1 MSALPPTVEAKAQQ
15 TKAAGE
21 EGDVVDAL
29 DTVTVWLSS
38 LGDVILDVAATP
50 WSILLLLVF
59 VVIDGFFPPVPSES
73 AVIAL
78 ASLSMT
84 GDGPPLWAIV
94 PVAAVGAFVGDFIA
108 YSIGTRV
115 PLRRLRWFRSDRGT
129 RTLLWAER
137 TLRDRGGAF
146 ILAARYIPIGRVAV
160 NMSAGALGFPRK
172 RFVGFAAIAAVMWSI
187 YSTLL
192 GIGAGAFLHEH
203 PFLAVVVGIVLGIAI
218 GTLIDAIMRRV
229 FGGPGRGSWQPV
241 DGAEDDA
248 PSGEPVLDGQ
258 SR

>member
-1 MSALPPTVEAKAQQ
+1 
-15 TKAAGE
+15 
-21 EGDVVDAL
+21 VVDAL
-29 DTVTVWLSS
+29 DTVMLGLSS

-50 WSILLLLVF
+50 WSILLLLLF

-84 GDGPPLWAIV
+84 GDGPPIWAIV
-94 PVAAVGAFVGDFIA
+94 PVAAAGAFIGDFIA

-115 PLRRLRWFRSDRGT
+115 PLRRLRWFRSERGV
-129 RTLLWAER
+129 RTVAWAEQ
-137 TLRDRGGAF
+137 TLRERGGAF

-172 RFVGFAAIAAVMWSI
+172 RFVGFAAIAAVMWAI

-192 GIGAGAFLHEH
+192 GIGAGAFLKEH
-203 PFLAVVVGIVLGIAI
+203 PWLAVLVGVVLGIAL
-218 GTLIDAIMRRV
+218 GTVIDAVMRRV
-229 FGGPGRGSWQPV
+229 FGGPGRRSRQPGADA
-241 DGAEDDA
+241 DGDA
-248 PSGEPVLDGQ
+248 QPGEPVLDGQ